1 MEEETKTA
9 IKMIIGLIVFGAIIG
24 ASISSAYWNIQYSSK
39 LKQQSEVMA
48 RYAIINLDRANTYLM
63 KGDNRTAWV
72 FLNNAIMF
80 TDQVYELDKDY
91 KIIMEGDNYTAR
103 LFLESAMGF
112 VGAINNPIFKE
123 IFEYYENGT
132 IIATYGTIII
142 YRIRSIAEQLK
153 DFNISRVSELTERI
167 NKTIAIIMPYSDIP
181 KYKDK
186 VSKLRELYDKYSK
199 EETKWH

>member
-24 ASISSAYWNIQYSSK
+24 ASISSAYWIEYFTSKEKTEKEKEIDYSEK
-39 LKQQSEVMA
+39 VMSEILA
-48 RYAIINLDRANTYLM
+48 RYAIIDLDRANMYLM
-63 KGDNRTAWV
+63 R
-72 FLNNAIMF
+72 
-80 TDQVYELDKDY
+80 
-91 KIIMEGDNYTAR
+91 GDNYTAR

-199 EETKWH
+199 M